1 MADKGNGHIKTS
13 LGSQDFTITSGKDSD
28 SIPKTNH
35 ALFTKWRQNKER
47 QGTMSNKLEMT
58 VYTNCTSFL
67 FKKNYSISLW
77 ILNVQKQVL
86 L

>member
-13 LGSQDFTITSGKDSD
+13 LGSQDFTITTGKESHSN

-35 ALFTKWRQNKER
+35 ALFTKWRQNEEM

-58 VYTNCTSFL
+58 VYTNCTSFP
-67 FKKNYSISLW
+67 F
-77 ILNVQKQVL
+77 
-86 L
+86 